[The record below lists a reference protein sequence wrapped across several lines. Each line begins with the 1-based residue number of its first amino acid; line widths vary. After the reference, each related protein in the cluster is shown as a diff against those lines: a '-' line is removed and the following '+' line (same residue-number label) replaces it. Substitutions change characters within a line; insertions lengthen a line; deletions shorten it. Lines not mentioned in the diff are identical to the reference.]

1 MSTVDKD
8 RILAL
13 IKEGA
18 DRRENRPA
26 PPPIV
31 KAKPEMPSLP
41 APPQE
46 SPLPMEVLP
55 DEPPPESPNALDSS
69 SGLPRRRRVGLRS
82 DPAWM
87 QKTVYLR
94 RATVTE
100 AEKVAVAMGVEFS
113 ELMEWALSLQVQDET
128 RSPNLA
134 AILERMKR

>member
-1 MSTVDKD
+1 
-8 RILAL
+8 
-13 IKEGA
+13 
-18 DRRENRPA
+18 
-26 PPPIV
+26 
-31 KAKPEMPSLP
+31 
-41 APPQE
+41 
-46 SPLPMEVLP
+46 
-55 DEPPPESPNALDSS
+55 
-69 SGLPRRRRVGLRS
+69 
-82 DPAWM
+82 M